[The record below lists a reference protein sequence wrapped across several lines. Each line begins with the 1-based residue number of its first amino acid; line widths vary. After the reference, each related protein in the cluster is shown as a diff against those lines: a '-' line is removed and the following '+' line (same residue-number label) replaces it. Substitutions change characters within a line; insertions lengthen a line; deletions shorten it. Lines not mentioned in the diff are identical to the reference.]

1 MRLRKRQNAGGARVS
16 DADCTKLADFLREI
30 EGILN
35 NDFYDSRV
43 RHTIHVLEE
52 AEELIQKWETTP

>member
-1 MRLRKRQNAGGARVS
+1 MSN
-16 DADCTKLADFLREI
+16 ADCTKLADFLREI

-43 RHTIHVLEE
+43 RHTLQVLEE